1 MMIVLIVKWS
11 LRTSV
16 RSSDAQSLCYCGCN
30 LVDADGDS
38 NLFGYDACA
47 EEEEWKTQVRLSTE

>member
-47 EEEEWKTQVRLSTE
+47 KEEEREA